1 MEDKGIYRA
10 RVSKG
15 LGEEVWKFVSSL
27 REDERILE
35 DDLDGTEAHQ
45 IMLYEQGLLSLE
57 ELRSILS
64 SLEKMRRE
72 YREGKLRVEGRF
84 EDVHELL
91 ESRVI
96 AEVGMEKGGKLH
108 TGRSR
113 NDQVALDLRLRLRR
127 EMNELSLRLLELVES
142 LLRRAEESVELPL
155 VLFTHTQH
163 AQIGTLGHYLLAQ
176 ADVLLRD
183 FDRLEDCYRRVNLCP
198 LGGGAVGGS
207 TFPLNRERTASL
219 LGFEGL
225 VENSLD
231 AVSSRDAVVEAAS
244 CLSLLMCHLSRM
256 AEDLIL
262 WSTQE
267 FGYVELSDEYSS
279 TSSAMPQKKN
289 PCTLELIRG
298 KTGEVHGS
306 LLSLLTLLK
315 GIPSG
320 YNRDLQQVKPPLWR
334 CLDETKASLR
344 IMKGVVETLKVR
356 RERMLSSSS
365 LSWALAWDLAEGLV
379 REAGLSFRE
388 AHAVV
393 GQAVREALA
402 SGLTVKELSLELLRG
417 AAKKVLGREV
427 RMDARLLR
435 YLDPLSSLKLR
446 KTRGSPSPR
455 EVRRMLVDR
464 EKRLEESK
472 RKLETRG
479 RREEESRKKLAE
491 NVKVYISGHQT
502 TEECPAKR

>member
-1 MEDKGIYRA
+1 MWDEKGIYRS
-10 RVSKG
+10 RVSRG
-15 LGEEVWKFVSSL
+15 LREEVWRFVSSL
-27 REDERILE
+27 REDERMVEE
-35 DDLDGTEAHQ
+35 DINGTEAHE
-45 IMLYEQGLLSLE
+45 IMLHEQGILSREELKAILTSLE
-57 ELRSILS
+57 R
-64 SLEKMRRE
+64 MREE
-72 YREGKLRVEGRF
+72 YREGKLKVEGRF

-91 ESRVI
+91 EARVI
-96 AEVGMEKGGKLH
+96 AEVGMKIGGKLH

-113 NDQVALDLRLRLRR
+113 NDQVALDLRLRLRK
-127 EMNELSLRLLELVES
+127 ELNLISSSLLQLVEV
-142 LLRRAEESVELPL
+142 LLRRAEEHLETPL
-155 VLFTHTQH
+155 ILLTHTQH
-163 AQIGTLGHYLLAQ
+163 AQLGTVGHYLLAQ
-176 ADVLLRD
+176 TDLLLRD
-183 FDRLEDCYRRVNLCP
+183 FDRMEDCYHRVNLCP

-207 TFPLNRERTASL
+207 TFPLDRRRTASL

-231 AVSSRDAVVEAAS
+231 AVSSRDAVLEAAA
-244 CLSLLMCHLSRM
+244 CMSLLMTHLSRM

-298 KTGEVHGS
+298 RVGEVHGS

-334 CLDETKASLR
+334 CLDETRSCLE
-344 IMKGVVETLKVR
+344 IMKGVVETMKVKG
-356 RERMLSSSS
+356 ERTTSSSS

-393 GQAVREALA
+393 GQAVKEAFS
-402 SGLTVKELSLELLRG
+402 SGLTVKDLSVELLERAG
-417 AAKKVLGREV
+417 EKALGRKV
-427 RMDARLLR
+427 KVGQKVLR
-435 YLDPLSSLKLR
+435 YLDPLFSLR
-446 KTRGSPSPR
+446 MRRTVGSPSPR
-455 EVRRMLVDR
+455 EVRRMLGTRKR
-464 EKRLEESK
+464 ELERRRARLNQRKKKLEEAG
-472 RKLETRG
+472 E
-479 RREEESRKKLAE
+479 KLAKT
-491 NVKVYISGHQT
+491 VKAYISS
-502 TEECPAKR
+502 

>member
-1 MEDKGIYRA
+1 MAAEKGIYRA

-15 LGEEVWKFVSSL
+15 LGEKVWRFVSSL
-27 REDERILE
+27 KEDERMVEE
-35 DDLDGTEAHQ
+35 DLCGTEAHE
-45 IMLYEQGLLSLE
+45 IMLYEQGILSRE

-64 SLEKMRRE
+64 SLERMREE
-72 YREGKLRVEGRF
+72 YRKGKLRMEGRF
-84 EDVHELL
+84 EDVHEFL

-96 AEVGMEKGGKLH
+96 AEVGMETGGKLH

-113 NDQVALDLRLRLRR
+113 NDQVALDLRLRLRKDL
-127 EMNELSLRLLELVES
+127 NELSSTLLELVGV
-142 LLRRAEESVELPL
+142 LLRKAEENLETPL
-155 VLFTHTQH
+155 VLLTHTQH
-163 AQIGTLGHYLLAQ
+163 AQVGTLGHYFLAQ
-176 ADVLLRD
+176 ADLLLRD
-183 FDRLEDCYRRVNLCP
+183 FDRMEDCYHRVNLCP

-207 TFPLNRERTASL
+207 SFPLDRKRTASL

-231 AVSSRDAVVEAAS
+231 AVSSRDAVVEAVA
-244 CLSLLMCHLSRM
+244 CLSLIMCHLSRM

-298 KTGEVHGS
+298 KTGEVYGA

-315 GIPSG
+315 GIPTG

-334 CLDETKASLR
+334 GVEETRNSLE
-344 IMKGVVETLKVR
+344 IMKGVVETLRIKGDR
-356 RERMLSSSS
+356 LSSSSS

-379 REAGLSFRE
+379 RETGLSFRE

-393 GQAVREALA
+393 GRAVGEALT
-402 SGLTVKELSLELLRG
+402 SGLTVKDLSVERLER
-417 AAKKVLGREV
+417 AAEEELGRRV
-427 RMDARLLR
+427 KVNGRILR
-435 YLDPLSSLKLR
+435 YLDPLSSLKQRRTL
-446 KTRGSPSPR
+446 GSPSPR
-455 EVRRMLVDR
+455 EVRRMLGLR
-464 EKRLEESK
+464 RGELEKRRSRLES
-472 RKLETRG
+472 RR
-479 RREEESRKKLAE
+479 RREEKALRELEKTVKAYMSR
-491 NVKVYISGHQT
+491 
-502 TEECPAKR
+502 

>member
-1 MEDKGIYRA
+1 MRAEGGIYRA
-10 RVSKG
+10 RLSKG
-15 LGEEVWKFVSSL
+15 LGERVRRFVSSL
-27 REDERILE
+27 REDERMVEE
-35 DDLDGTEAHQ
+35 DLYGTEAHE
-45 IMLYEQGLLSLE
+45 IMLHEQGILSRE
-57 ELRSILS
+57 ELRKILS
-64 SLEKMRRE
+64 SLEKMRKE
-72 YREGKLRVEGRF
+72 YREGKLRLEGEF

-96 AEVGMEKGGKLH
+96 AEVGMETGGKLH

-127 EMNELSLRLLELVES
+127 DLNELSSSLLELVGV
-142 LLRRAEESVELPL
+142 LLRRAEENLETPL
-155 VLFTHTQH
+155 ILLTHTQH
-163 AQIGTLGHYLLAQ
+163 AQIGTVGHYFLAQ
-176 ADVLLRD
+176 ADLLLRD
-183 FDRLEDCYRRVNLCP
+183 FDRLEDCYHRVNLCP

-207 TFPLNRERTASL
+207 SFPLDRKRTASL

-231 AVSSRDAVVEAAS
+231 AVSSRDALVEAAA
-244 CLSLLMCHLSRM
+244 CMSLIMCHLSRM

-298 KTGEVHGS
+298 KTGEVYGA

-315 GIPSG
+315 GIPTG

-334 CLDETKASLR
+334 CVEETGESLA
-344 IMKGVVETLKVR
+344 IMKGVVETMKIKG
-356 RERMLSSSS
+356 ERLRSSSS
-365 LSWALAWDLAEGLV
+365 SSWALAWDLAEALA

-393 GQAVREALA
+393 GRAVREALA
-402 SGLTVKELSLELLRG
+402 SGMTVRDLSAELLER
-417 AAKKVLGREV
+417 AAKEELGRKIGV
-427 RMDARLLR
+427 DGKILR
-435 YLDPLSSLKLR
+435 CLDPLSSLRQRRTL
-446 KTRGSPSPR
+446 GSPSPR
-455 EVRRMLVDR
+455 EVRRMLR
-464 EKRLEESK
+464 LRMAELERKRA
-472 RKLETRG
+472 KLESR
-479 RREEESRKKLAE
+479 RKKEEGALAE
-491 NVKVYISGHQT
+491 LEKTVKAYISG
-502 TEECPAKR
+502 